1 MAERHIRLTSA
12 TLALLDAL
20 VAATERNEPVWGF
33 KICEQTGLGPGTV
46 YPILDRLEKAR
57 WVSGLWETGQPA
69 DRPRRRLYE
78 MTATGRAEL
87 AAGLAA
93 RPRVGLAWRRLA
105 QPGSPAWGH
114 RCAVLAGGELP
125 TSR

>member
-1 MAERHIRLTSA
+1 MAERRIRLTSA

-20 VAATERNEPVWGF
+20 VAAAECGEPVWGF

-46 YPILDRLEKAR
+46 YPILDRLERAR
-57 WVSGLWETGQPA
+57 WVSGFWETDPPA

-78 MTATGRAEL
+78 MTVIGRAEL

-93 RPRVGLAWRRLA
+93 RPRVRVAWKRLA
-105 QPGSPAWGH
+105 EPGSPA
-114 RCAVLAGGELP
+114 
-125 TSR
+125 